1 MGKSFIKSAAKAAGL
16 VAACTLVATPAFA
29 EGSWTG
35 SITNAYTG
43 YGSRTWTDTNND
55 AAANGGR
62 ITGCSRT
69 GSLAFYRNRQ
79 YPVPDEVVGVE
90 KPTCDAYVGYKRTAG
105 DIHFTLKNAGTTGA
119 FSGSV
124 AVSY

>member
-1 MGKSFIKSAAKAAGL
+1 MKTPVIKSVAKPVGL

-29 EGSWTG
+29 KGSWRGTISG
-35 SITNAYTG
+35 ANSG
-43 YGSRTWTDTNND
+43 FGSRTWVDKNSD

-62 ITGCSRT
+62 ITNCSR
-69 GSLAFYRNRQ
+69 SASMAFYRNRQ
-79 YPVPDEVVGVE
+79 YPIRDEVVGVE

-105 DIHFTLKNAGTTGA
+105 DIHFTLLKAGTTGT
-119 FSGSV
+119 FSGKA